1 MLITQQNQKY
11 ESTCSKGKE
20 PRKEAVKRPIES
32 VVEKSSKKKPSRKR
46 EYTNEEMKLLWY

>member
-1 MLITQQNQKY
+1 VLITQQNQKY

-20 PRKEAVKRPIES
+20 PRKEAVKRPIGS
-32 VVEKSSKKKPSRKR
+32 VVKKSSKKKPSRKR